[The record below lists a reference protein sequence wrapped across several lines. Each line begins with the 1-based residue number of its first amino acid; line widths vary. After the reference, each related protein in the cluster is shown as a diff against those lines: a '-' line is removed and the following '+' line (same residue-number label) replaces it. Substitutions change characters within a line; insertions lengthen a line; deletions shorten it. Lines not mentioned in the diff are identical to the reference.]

1 LEKIINQN
9 LQNMQVKLIN
19 YTQNALETLLYTKNT
34 RLQAEASIED
44 VVAWDEEKKLK
55 ELDYMLKTIQSSWEF
70 VDYTFEITGASR
82 AFTHQLVRTRDGSY
96 AQQSQRTVDMSDSF
110 DFVMPDNMD
119 NYNIEMQGSFLDR
132 GEEFLQNVVDGIK
145 SNYRMMVDSGVPP
158 QDARSILPTNTATN
172 IIAKFDLRTLSHMA
186 KTRLCTRTQGEYQKI
201 FKAMKAEVV
210 KVHPWAEKFIRVYC
224 SAVGVCQFPNYK
236 ECPIKPDIFN
246 PESGKTWRET
256 EGYEAPKNAIDL
268 IQEETK
274 KYTKPRTDEVV
285 FEVSFLPKRPA
296 TKDEIEAGFLK
307 MNFEA
312 VPLWKAIVN
321 NNFNIN
327 LNF

>member
-1 LEKIINQN
+1 
-9 LQNMQVKLIN
+9 MQVKLIN

-34 RLQAEASIED
+34 RLQAVASIEE
-44 VVAWDEEKKLK
+44 VIAWSDEKKLK

-70 VDYTFEITGASR
+70 VDYTFEITGVSR

-110 DFVMPDNMD
+110 EFVYPDNIPEHD
-119 NYNIEMQGSFLDR
+119 EHHGRQSPYSVFKDIVEETKENYKELL
-132 GEEFLQNVVDGIK
+132 EL
-145 SNYRMMVDSGVPP
+145 GVPP

-224 SAVGVCQFPNYK
+224 SSVGVCQFPNYK

-246 PESGKTWRET
+246 PESGKTWTQT
-256 EGYEAPKNAIDL
+256 EEYKLPKNSIRLNDCE
-268 IQEETK
+268 I
-274 KYTKPRTDEVV
+274 
-285 FEVSFLPKRPA
+285 RPA

-312 VPLWKAIVN
+312 VPLWKGN
-321 NNFNIN
+321 S
-327 LNF
+327 

>member
-1 LEKIINQN
+1 
-9 LQNMQVKLIN
+9 MQVKLIN

-44 VVAWDEEKKLK
+44 VVAWSEEKKLK

-70 VDYTFEITGASR
+70 VDYTFEITGVSR

-119 NYNIEMQGSFLDR
+119 NYNIEMHGSFLDR

-246 PESGKTWRET
+246 PESGKKWAQT
-256 EGYEAPKNAIDL
+256 EEYNLPKNSIRLNDCE
-268 IQEETK
+268 I
-274 KYTKPRTDEVV
+274 
-285 FEVSFLPKRPA
+285 RPA

-312 VPLWKAIVN
+312 VPLWKGN
-321 NNFNIN
+321 S
-327 LNF
+327 

>member
-1 LEKIINQN
+1 
-9 LQNMQVKLIN
+9 MQVKLIN

-34 RLQAEASIED
+34 RLQAVASIEE
-44 VVAWDEEKKLK
+44 VIAWSDEKKLK

-70 VDYTFEITGASR
+70 VDYTFEITGVSR

-110 DFVMPDNMD
+110 DFVYPDNIPEHD
-119 NYNIEMQGSFLDR
+119 DHHGRQSAYSVFKDIVEETKENYKELL
-132 GEEFLQNVVDGIK
+132 EL
-145 SNYRMMVDSGVPP
+145 GVPP

-236 ECPIKPDIFN
+236 ECPIKPQIFN
-246 PESGKTWRET
+246 PESGRAWIATD
-256 EGYEAPKNAIDL
+256 GYELPKNPIMLHCHGFDC
-268 IQEETK
+268 Q
-274 KYTKPRTDEVV
+274 
-285 FEVSFLPKRPA
+285 PA

-312 VPLWKAIVN
+312 VPLWKGN
-321 NNFNIN
+321 S
-327 LNF
+327 

>member
-1 LEKIINQN
+1 
-9 LQNMQVKLIN
+9 MQVKLIN

-70 VDYTFEITGASR
+70 VDYTFEITGVSR

-96 AQQSQRTVDMSDSF
+96 AQQSQRTVNMVGEL
-110 DFVMPDNMD
+110 DFVIP
-119 NYNIEMQGSFLDR
+119 
-132 GEEFLQNVVDGIK
+132 DGIK
-145 SNYRMMVDSGVPP
+145 LQNGVSIGEALENTIYNKYIDSMCQSETDYVELIEMGVPP
-158 QDARSILPTNTATN
+158 QDARGVLPTNTCTN

-246 PESGKTWRET
+246 PESGKKWAQT
-256 EGYEAPKNAIDL
+256 EEYNLPKNSIRLNDCE
-268 IQEETK
+268 I
-274 KYTKPRTDEVV
+274 
-285 FEVSFLPKRPA
+285 RPA

-312 VPLWKAIVN
+312 VPLWKGN
-321 NNFNIN
+321 S
-327 LNF
+327 

>member
-1 LEKIINQN
+1 
-9 LQNMQVKLIN
+9 MQVKLIN

-44 VVAWDEEKKLK
+44 VVAWSEEKKLK

-70 VDYTFEITGASR
+70 VDYTFEITGVSR

-110 DFVMPDNMD
+110 DFVYPESLELRAYEGD
-119 NYNIEMQGSFLDR
+119 IEERTIEEMEHTSNCFLLGDCLYEI
-132 GEEFLQNVVDGIK
+132 EETYKKLIENGI
-145 SNYRMMVDSGVPP
+145 PP

-224 SAVGVCQFPNYK
+224 SAVGVCQFANYK

-246 PESGKTWRET
+246 PESGKKWAQT
-256 EGYEAPKNAIDL
+256 EEYNLPKNSIRLNDCE
-268 IQEETK
+268 I
-274 KYTKPRTDEVV
+274 
-285 FEVSFLPKRPA
+285 RPA

-312 VPLWKAIVN
+312 VPLWKGN
-321 NNFNIN
+321 S
-327 LNF
+327 

>member
-1 LEKIINQN
+1 
-9 LQNMQVKLIN
+9 MQVKLIN

-34 RLQAEASIED
+34 RLQAAATIED
-44 VVAWDEEKKLK
+44 VVAWDMEKKLK

-70 VDYTFEITGASR
+70 VDYTFEITGVSR
-82 AFTHQLVRTRDGSY
+82 AFTHQFVRTRDGSY

-110 DFVMPDNMD
+110 DFVMPNLNNVDDGNAVFGVES
-119 NYNIEMQGSFLDR
+119 YKEYRKKNIQEQL
-132 GEEFLQNVVDGIK
+132 EEFVSHTKETYQQLVEEGL
-145 SNYRMMVDSGVPP
+145 PP

-186 KTRLCTRTQGEYQKI
+186 KTRLCTRTQGEYQDI

-246 PESGKTWRET
+246 PEEGKTWIFT
-256 EGYEAPKNAIDL
+256 PGYNYPKNHIKL
-268 IQEETK
+268 
-274 KYTKPRTDEVV
+274 TDDWED
-285 FEVSFLPKRPA
+285 RPA
-296 TKDEIEAGFLK
+296 TKEEIEAGYLK
-307 MNFEA
+307 MKFEA
-312 VPLWKAIVN
+312 IPLWKGN
-321 NNFNIN
+321 S
-327 LNF
+327 

>member
-1 LEKIINQN
+1 
-9 LQNMQVKLIN
+9 MQVKLIN

-44 VVAWDEEKKLK
+44 VVAWSEEKKLK

-70 VDYTFEITGASR
+70 VDYTFEITGVSR

-110 DFVMPDNMD
+110 DFVYPESLELRAYEGD
-119 NYNIEMQGSFLDR
+119 IEERTIEEMEHTSNCFLLGDCLYEI
-132 GEEFLQNVVDGIK
+132 EETYKKLIENGI
-145 SNYRMMVDSGVPP
+145 PP

-172 IIAKFDLRTLSHMA
+172 IIAKFNLRTLSNMA

-246 PESGKTWRET
+246 PESGKKWAQT
-256 EGYEAPKNAIDL
+256 EEYNLPKNSIRLNDC
-268 IQEETK
+268 
-274 KYTKPRTDEVV
+274 EV
-285 FEVSFLPKRPA
+285 RPA

-312 VPLWKAIVN
+312 IPLWKGN
-321 NNFNIN
+321 S
-327 LNF
+327 

>member
-1 LEKIINQN
+1 MK
-9 LQNMQVKLIN
+9 VKLIN

-44 VVAWDEEKKLK
+44 VVSWSEEKKLK

-70 VDYTFEITGASR
+70 VDYTFEITGVSR

-110 DFVMPDNMD
+110 DFVYPESLELREYDGD
-119 NYNIEMQGSFLDR
+119 IGERTIEELEHTSNCFLLRDCLSEI
-132 GEEFLQNVVDGIK
+132 EETYKKLIENGI
-145 SNYRMMVDSGVPP
+145 PP
-158 QDARSILPTNTATN
+158 QDARSILPTNTATA
-172 IIAKFDLRTLSHMA
+172 IIAKFDLRTLSNMA

-246 PESGKTWRET
+246 PESGDTWRNTFGYKVPENEIRMFDKEYDS
-256 EGYEAPKNAIDL
+256 EGNYGYF
-268 IQEETK
+268 T
-274 KYTKPRTDEVV
+274 
-285 FEVSFLPKRPA
+285 KRPA
-296 TKDEIEAGFLK
+296 TKDEIEEAFRK

-312 VPLWKAIVN
+312 KPLWKGN
-321 NNFNIN
+321 S
-327 LNF
+327 

>member
-1 LEKIINQN
+1 
-9 LQNMQVKLIN
+9 MQVKLIN

-34 RLQAEASIED
+34 RLQAVASIEE
-44 VVAWDEEKKLK
+44 VIAWSDDKKLK

-70 VDYTFEITGASR
+70 VDYTFEITGVSR

-110 DFVMPDNMD
+110 DFVMPDNME
-119 NYNIEMQGSFLDR
+119 NYQLEFGTENISAKEYVEKRTIDEISKDYQFLVS
-132 GEEFLQNVVDGIK
+132 G
-145 SNYRMMVDSGVPP
+145 GVPP
-158 QDARSILPTNTATN
+158 QDARSILPTNTSTN
-172 IIAKFDLRTLSHMA
+172 IIAKFDLRTLSRMA

-210 KVHPWAEKFIRVYC
+210 KVHPWSERFIRVYC

-246 PESGKTWRET
+246 PESGKTWRDT
-256 EGYEAPKNAIDL
+256 EDYEAPKNEISLHQDSEGSNFDYLKNHYGRL
-268 IQEETK
+268 II
-274 KYTKPRTDEVV
+274 
-285 FEVSFLPKRPA
+285 KRPA

-312 VPLWKAIVN
+312 VPLWKGN
-321 NNFNIN
+321 S
-327 LNF
+327 

>member
-1 LEKIINQN
+1 MK
-9 LQNMQVKLIN
+9 VKLIN

-44 VVAWDEEKKLK
+44 VAAWSGEKKLK

-70 VDYTFEITGASR
+70 VDYTFEITGVSR

-110 DFVMPDNMD
+110 EFVMPNVDNFEPKWD
-119 NYNIEMQGSFLDR
+119 ITESSKDHFKNE
-132 GEEFLQNVVDGIK
+132 IK
-145 SNYRMMVDSGVPP
+145 ESLNDFVKQTKETYQSLIDKGLPP
-158 QDARSILPTNTATN
+158 QDARSILPTNTATA

-246 PESGKTWRET
+246 PDSGTTWRNTQGYKVPENEIIMFDKEYDS
-256 EGYEAPKNAIDL
+256 EGNYGYF
-268 IQEETK
+268 T
-274 KYTKPRTDEVV
+274 
-285 FEVSFLPKRPA
+285 KRPA
-296 TKDEIEAGFLK
+296 TKDEIEEAFRK

-312 VPLWKAIVN
+312 KPLWN
-321 NNFNIN
+321 GNS
-327 LNF
+327 